1 MIENFKEFR
10 SHFIKYLVVG
20 GINFLTSL
28 LLFFFLLNVI
38 KINYLVVFTITW
50 LYGIFLTYIIN
61 FIWVFKPED
70 KLIFKKR
77 FKKYFIVYLSSYTIN
92 LLLLRGIVEGY
103 DFNPLYVQFFILPL
117 VVIINFSGIKY
128 WALK

>member
-1 MIENFKEFR
+1 MIKNIKEIKI
-10 SHFIKYLVVG
+10 HFIKYLLVG
-20 GINFLTSL
+20 GINLITSM
-28 LLFFFLLNVI
+28 LLFFLLFNVL

-70 KLIFKKR
+70 KLKFKKR
-77 FKKYFIVYLSSYTIN
+77 FNKYFIVYLSSYIIN
-92 LLLLRGIVEGY
+92 LLLLKGIVEGY

>member
-1 MIENFKEFR
+1 MIKNIKEIKI
-10 SHFIKYLVVG
+10 HFIKYLFVG
-20 GINFLTSL
+20 GINLITSM
-28 LLFFFLLNVI
+28 LLFFLLFNVL

-70 KLIFKKR
+70 KLKFRKR
-77 FKKYFIVYLSSYTIN
+77 FNKYFIVYLSSYIIN
-92 LLLLRGIVEGY
+92 LLLLKCIVEGY

>member
-1 MIENFKEFR
+1 MIKNIKEIKI
-10 SHFIKYLVVG
+10 HFIKYLLVG
-20 GINFLTSL
+20 GINLITSM
-28 LLFFFLLNVI
+28 LLFFLLFNVL
-38 KINYLVVFTITW
+38 KINYLVVFTTTW

-70 KLIFKKR
+70 KLKFRKR
-77 FKKYFIVYLSSYTIN
+77 FNKYFIVYLSSYIIN
-92 LLLLRGIVEGY
+92 LLLLKGIVEGY